1 MAVEFNSEF
10 YIKSKF
16 NQLEATGQLDEFGL
30 TNVTSLAAY
39 FDKNGG
45 EAQQHYIKY
54 GMAEGINPSPEFD
67 TYAYLVAKLAELK
80 NVDKYGDS
88 YADFTRDD
96 VINAFHSNG
105 LNALEHYNQYG
116 VNEGIEPQAPAEA
129 TEGDRMALTTGMD
142 ALTGTELDDTI
153 NAVASALSSER
164 TLNPDDS
171 IDGGEG
177 NDTLNVTLNS
187 SFAGFNDDAG
197 IQNVETLNLSNSG
210 TIARHFNAANMTG
223 VEAINLE
230 GGVNLQNLE
239 ALGAAISLADTADN
253 VSIGIAESAAEG
265 SDDTLTLALS
275 NVGSIDED
283 GTIDAAAISA
293 EAGAEVVENL
303 NLQAAGASVVD
314 LDGIA
319 ASNLTVTGDG
329 ALVITDVGDGLEALD
344 ASTAEGDINAT
355 IAGAE
360 AASIAMGSGNDTLT
374 ATADDLTVNAVI
386 NGGEGQNRLVLDSNS
401 TTQYQMSNVQTLLL
415 NGEGG
420 HAATFSARDV
430 QGLETIVLAN
440 GYNVDTTAALLG
452 AQNLNLNV
460 LGAAGGALTADHRG
474 VAVVDV
480 MPEADAENT
489 QNATTTLT
497 LTNAAALD
505 LSVAEG
511 SNYTGNISAHA
522 AYSAVFN
529 LHNSDDAPAINLQA
543 NKLVNLEVIAAGD
556 ADLGGSSLNGLEA
569 LTVNADGNFQT
580 DAALGAINQIEF
592 SGLGAATL
600 NGSLGAADQD
610 EYGITVNATGLN
622 DGLTLGTINTNGTNI
637 TVNAADVLGR
647 VTLDDIDAG
656 SGDVNID
663 LSSVGGDISLGNIS
677 GQNVTL
683 DASDALGELLV
694 PMIRAVAPTGE
705 ITAADSVSFSGTELA
720 TNRMTVN
727 ATGDHFAGNLNGGLK
742 ADVYSVKLESNTT
755 ESITLNGD
763 MGLEDDELTIEL
775 IEQAGEGEVSATYN
789 VADVETLN
797 VEMGATD
804 NDTLTLTAASSLADV
819 QKLTVT
825 NGTLDISAL
834 SGASDFAGPNIEVGS
849 GIKMTAAQFANV
861 TNLDTTSSDASIEI
875 TINNDEE
882 AAAVQST
889 FDSLATSGS
898 APQVHLNIA
907 GSVNDDAITGLQNA
921 AESKA
926 ASVTVTTVSS
936 SEPAPTVFVVT
947 DNDLEGAGATARLI
961 DDYRFANGDII
972 DLSAVSNIQIN
983 PLTLLGYD
991 DGFNFRE
998 GGEAFTGSVSPNGEE
1013 DLVFQLSGDSDRYV
1027 TVLNGNDSPVRLR
1040 LNESVL
1046 GIEDGD
1052 VPFEW
1057 ETFEMLVANSPAT
1070 LESKSSEDEP
1080 RFLLGGEGEQQLV
1093 AGEGIDIMAGGAGA
1107 DTFVIPEQF
1116 NLISVMDFRTD
1127 SSVLTEITDVASF
1140 FDEQVD
1146 DITSLNGAMVT
1157 LEITY
1162 LPSSGSQLIQTIS
1175 DNLASSVFDANSDGD
1190 DVNSAIAASLKDM
1203 LAGTDAFSVRTAGDH
1218 LQVEH
1223 DTLDMSIELTINNG
1237 AGGVFRGEGVTVY
1250 PDTLDFSAIE
1260 GVESF
1265 GTVNPG
1271 TADAF
1276 QALLDAN
1283 GEPVASFYTEA
1294 YSEDEVTDVT
1304 HVYFNDSAIPDI
1316 QLLGV
1321 TAEELS
1327 EHHFVL

>member
-1 MAVEFNSEF
+1 
-10 YIKSKF
+10 
-16 NQLEATGQLDEFGL
+16 
-30 TNVTSLAAY
+30 
-39 FDKNGG
+39 
-45 EAQQHYIKY
+45 
-54 GMAEGINPSPEFD
+54 
-67 TYAYLVAKLAELK
+67 
-80 NVDKYGDS
+80 
-88 YADFTRDD
+88 
-96 VINAFHSNG
+96 
-105 LNALEHYNQYG
+105 
-116 VNEGIEPQAPAEA
+116 
-129 TEGDRMALTTGMD
+129 
-142 ALTGTELDDTI
+142 
-153 NAVASALSSER
+153 
-164 TLNPDDS
+164 
-171 IDGGEG
+171 
-177 NDTLNVTLNS
+177 
-187 SFAGFNDDAG
+187 
-197 IQNVETLNLSNSG
+197 
-210 TIARHFNAANMTG
+210 
-223 VEAINLE
+223 
-230 GGVNLQNLE
+230 
-239 ALGAAISLADTADN
+239 
-253 VSIGIAESAAEG
+253 
-265 SDDTLTLALS
+265 
-275 NVGSIDED
+275 
-283 GTIDAAAISA
+283 
-293 EAGAEVVENL
+293 
-303 NLQAAGASVVD
+303 
-314 LDGIA
+314 
-319 ASNLTVTGDG
+319 
-329 ALVITDVGDGLEALD
+329 
-344 ASTAEGDINAT
+344 
-355 IAGAE
+355 
-360 AASIAMGSGNDTLT
+360 
-374 ATADDLTVNAVI
+374 
-386 NGGEGQNRLVLDSNS
+386 
-401 TTQYQMSNVQTLLL
+401 
-415 NGEGG
+415 
-420 HAATFSARDV
+420 
-430 QGLETIVLAN
+430 
-440 GYNVDTTAALLG
+440 
-452 AQNLNLNV
+452 
-460 LGAAGGALTADHRG
+460 
-474 VAVVDV
+474 
-480 MPEADAENT
+480 
-489 QNATTTLT
+489 
-497 LTNAAALD
+497 
-505 LSVAEG
+505 
-511 SNYTGNISAHA
+511 
-522 AYSAVFN
+522 
-529 LHNSDDAPAINLQA
+529 
-543 NKLVNLEVIAAGD
+543 
-556 ADLGGSSLNGLEA
+556 
-569 LTVNADGNFQT
+569 
-580 DAALGAINQIEF
+580 
-592 SGLGAATL
+592 
-600 NGSLGAADQD
+600 
-610 EYGITVNATGLN
+610 
-622 DGLTLGTINTNGTNI
+622 
-637 TVNAADVLGR
+637 
-647 VTLDDIDAG
+647 
-656 SGDVNID
+656 
-663 LSSVGGDISLGNIS
+663 
-677 GQNVTL
+677 
-683 DASDALGELLV
+683 
-694 PMIRAVAPTGE
+694 
-705 ITAADSVSFSGTELA
+705 
-720 TNRMTVN
+720 
-727 ATGDHFAGNLNGGLK
+727 
-742 ADVYSVKLESNTT
+742 
-755 ESITLNGD
+755 
-763 MGLEDDELTIEL
+763 
-775 IEQAGEGEVSATYN
+775 
-789 VADVETLN
+789 
-797 VEMGATD
+797 MGATD

-907 GSVNDDAITGLQNA
+907 GSVNDNAITGLQNA

-947 DNDLEGAGATARLI
+947 DNDLEGAGANVRLI
-961 DDYRFANGDII
+961 DDYHFANGDII
-972 DLSAVSNIQIN
+972 DLSAVSDMQIN

-998 GGEAFTGSVSPNGEE
+998 GGKAFTGGVSPNGEE
-1013 DLVFQLSGDSDRYV
+1013 DLVFQLDGNSDRYV

-1046 GIEDGD
+1046 GTEDVD
-1052 VPFEW
+1052 VPFDW

-1070 LESKSSEDEP
+1070 LESDGNVDEL

-1162 LPSSGSQLIQTIS
+1162 FPNSGPQHVQTIS

-1276 QALLDAN
+1276 QALLDVN